1 MNSQARS
8 KVSQVLQHSTILRVN
23 KCPTVNH
30 RGMNILDRWA
40 INQPDEL
47 RELER
52 NTAYLMIRLL
62 EQQELESKILDSP
75 ESLDQLAQGMTS
87 HEILMR
93 HEVNMSL

>member
-1 MNSQARS
+1 MNSQAQSR
-8 KVSQVLQHSTILRVN
+8 VSRVLQGSTILRVN

-30 RGMNILDRWA
+30 RGMEILNRWA

-47 RELER
+47 RELEQ

-62 EQQELESKILDSP
+62 EQQTLESEILGRP
-75 ESLDQLAQGMTS
+75 ENLEQLTQGLTS
-87 HEILMR
+87 HEILSM